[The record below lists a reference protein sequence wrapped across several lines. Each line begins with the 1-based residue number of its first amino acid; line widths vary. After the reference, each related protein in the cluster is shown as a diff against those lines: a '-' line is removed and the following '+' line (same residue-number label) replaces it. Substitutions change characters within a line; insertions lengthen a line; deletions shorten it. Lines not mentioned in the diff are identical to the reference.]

1 MTDYI
6 IEFENQFPDDFCDD
20 LINICNTNYKVGTG
34 QDFMLSQID
43 IMNRDKLKLVKT
55 SEDVELNYKDI
66 EFNETYHRIM
76 KKVKSKYS
84 DILIEKNL
92 DKHVYDGGPYILGNT
107 IRNSRQSDVVIQR
120 SIVGQQYNWHTDFV
134 LPKMD
139 QDYLATK
146 TRLLTC
152 ILYLNDM
159 EDDAGGCTEFTC
171 GRIVKPK
178 KGKVLIFPSTVQYLH
193 RGTIVKKGCKYII
206 TTFSYIGGEPSLP
219 SLPFIIQR

>member
-6 IEFENQFPDDFCDD
+6 IEIENQFPDDFCDN

-34 QDFMLSQID
+34 HNFMLSRGNINLD
-43 IMNRDKLKLVKT
+43 MLKLLKT
-55 SEDVELNYKDI
+55 SEDICLNHEDMA
-66 EFNETYHRIM
+66 FNKTYHHIM

-92 DKHVYDGGPYILGNT
+92 DRDNVLGNP
-107 IRNSRQSDVVIQR
+107 IMQDLINNSEQSNVVIQR
-120 SIVGQQYNWHTDFV
+120 SIVGQQYNWHSDFV
-134 LPKMD
+134 HPIMG
-139 QDYLATK
+139 YFGAK

-178 KGKVLIFPSTVQYLH
+178 KGKVLIFPSTIQYLH
-193 RGTIVKKGCKYII
+193 RGTIVKKGSKYIV
-206 TTFSYIGGEPSLP
+206 TTFAFFYDGNHNIPQ
-219 SLPFIIQR
+219 LPFKISYN

>member
-6 IEFENQFPDDFCDD
+6 IEFENQFPDDFCDN

-34 QDFMLSQID
+34 HNFMSSRNNINTD
-43 IMNRDKLKLVKT
+43 MLKKFKT
-55 SEDVELNYKDI
+55 SEDIFLNHEDMAFSK
-66 EFNETYHRIM
+66 TYHHIM

-92 DKHVYDGGPYILGNT
+92 DRESALGIPMMQDLIN
-107 IRNSRQSDVVIQR
+107 NSEQSDVVIQR
-120 SIVGQQYNWHTDFV
+120 SIVGQQYNWHSDFV
-134 LPKMD
+134 HPKLD
-139 QDYLATK
+139 GLGGGV
-146 TRLLTC
+146 RILTC

-178 KGKVLIFPSTVQYLH
+178 KGKVLIFPSTIQYLH
-193 RGTIVKKGCKYII
+193 RGTIVKKGSKYII
-206 TTFSYIGGEPSLP
+206 TTFSFIDEKPQ
-219 SLPFIIQR
+219 LPFKISYN